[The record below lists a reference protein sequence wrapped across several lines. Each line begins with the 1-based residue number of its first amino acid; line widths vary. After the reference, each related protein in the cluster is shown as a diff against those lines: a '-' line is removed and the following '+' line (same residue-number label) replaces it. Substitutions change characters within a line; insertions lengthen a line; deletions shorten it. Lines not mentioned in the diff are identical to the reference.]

1 MNRIDQLFQD
11 KKNKILSVY
20 FTAGYPEPDSA
31 PEILQHLQKSGVDLV
46 EIGMPFSDP
55 LADGP
60 VIQESSTIALK
71 GGMSVKKLFSQL
83 KNIRNSVD
91 IPLILMG
98 YLNPVMQF
106 GIEKFCEA
114 CRETGIDGVILPD
127 LPVDE
132 YQQHYHQYFEANGLR
147 FIFLITPQ
155 TTNERIKLIDSISK
169 GFIYMVSSASTTGV
183 KSAIA
188 EKQIEYFERVKSLQL
203 KNPLMI
209 GFGIS
214 NKVTFER
221 ACSYA
226 NGAIIGSAFIKALS
240 EEGPLEKKVKRFVK
254 TIV

>member
-11 KKNKILSVY
+11 KKNNILSVY
-20 FTAGYPEPDSA
+20 FTAGYPEPDSSV
-31 PEILQHLQKSGVDLV
+31 EILQHLQSSGVDLV

-60 VIQESSTIALK
+60 VIQESSSLALK
-71 GGMSVKKLFSQL
+71 GGMTVKKLFLQL
-83 KNIRNSVD
+83 KNIRKSVG

-98 YLNPVMQF
+98 YINPVLQF

-127 LPVDE
+127 LPIDE
-132 YQQHYHQYFEANGLR
+132 YCQHYQPHFEANGLR

-155 TTNERIKLIDSISK
+155 TTNERIKLIDSLSK
-169 GFIYMVSSASTTGV
+169 GFIYMVSSASTTGA

-188 EKQIEYFERVKSLQL
+188 DKQIEYFERVKSLQL
-203 KNPLMI
+203 TNPVMI

-214 NKVTFER
+214 SKETFNR
-221 ACSYA
+221 ACNYA
-226 NGAIIGSAFIKALS
+226 NGAIIGSAFIKALA
-240 EEGPLEKKVKRFVK
+240 ENGTIGERVRRFVK

>member
-11 KKNKILSVY
+11 KKNNIFSVY

-31 PEILQHLQKSGVDLV
+31 PEILQHLQSLGVDLV

-71 GGMSVKKLFSQL
+71 EGMSVKKLFSQL
-83 KNIRNSVD
+83 KDIRKSID

-127 LPVDE
+127 LPLDE
-132 YQQHYHQYFEANGLR
+132 YQQHYHQYFETNGLH

-169 GFIYMVSSASTTGV
+169 GFIYMVSSASTTGA
-183 KSAIA
+183 KSVIA
-188 EKQIEYFERVKSLQL
+188 DKQIEYFDRVKSLQL

-221 ACSYA
+221 ACNYA
-226 NGAIIGSAFIKALS
+226 NGAIIGSAFIKALA
-240 EEGPLEKKVKRFVK
+240 EEGSIGERVNRFVK